1 MLKKV
6 FIGLVFMALFL
17 VGCGS
22 DEGEKLGKINGE
34 DFTDKDF
41 MESIKENVDEE
52 SLQSLYLEHVVNEF
66 SDEKLEDLFYEDY
79 IKEYE
84 DMDEELEEE
93 DKENLRAYAKQD
105 AGMVNIVQ
113 ELGIVDEKDIDKLY
127 KDNNKEY
134 ELIVASVQENVKPK
148 RVKEIFKK
156 DKDVESKIDDL
167 GDDVSFV
174 NKIHYTDLTMPEE
187 YPEMDDVEKGDILTE
202 EVDGITFIV
211 EVRDV
216 EKVEKDDIERN
227 LIQKAS
233 EGSFDSITDILT
245 DMEDEGLIKMKKDLR
260 EYLNIDEDRA

>member
-1 MLKKV
+1 
-6 FIGLVFMALFL
+6 LFL

-22 DEGEKLGKINGE
+22 DEGEKLGEINGD

-93 DKENLRAYAKQD
+93 DKENLKAYAKQD

-127 KDNNKEY
+127 KDNNKRSEEHTS
-134 ELIVASVQENVKPK
+134 ELQSRVDIVYN
-148 RVKEIFKK
+148 
-156 DKDVESKIDDL
+156 
-167 GDDVSFV
+167 
-174 NKIHYTDLTMPEE
+174 
-187 YPEMDDVEKGDILTE
+187 
-202 EVDGITFIV
+202 
-211 EVRDV
+211 
-216 EKVEKDDIERN
+216 
-227 LIQKAS
+227 
-233 EGSFDSITDILT
+233 
-245 DMEDEGLIKMKKDLR
+245 
-260 EYLNIDEDRA
+260 

>member
-1 MLKKV
+1 
-6 FIGLVFMALFL
+6 MALFL

-84 DMDEELEEE
+84 DMDEDMDEELEDE
-93 DKENLRAYAKQD
+93 DKDNLRAYAKQD

-127 KDNNKEY
+127 KNNNKEY
-134 ELIVASVQENVKPK
+134 ELRVASVQEGVKPK
-148 RVKEIFKK
+148 RIKEIFKK
-156 DKDVESKIDDL
+156 DEDVESKINEL
-167 GDDVSFV
+167 GDEVSFV
-174 NKIHYTDLTMPEE
+174 NKIHYTDLTIPEE

-216 EKVEKDDIERN
+216 EKVEKEDIERY

-233 EGSFDSITDILT
+233 EGSFESITNILT
-245 DMEDEGLIKMKKDLR
+245 DMEEEGLIKMKKDLR
-260 EYLNIDEDRA
+260 EYLNIDEERA

>member
-1 MLKKV
+1 MKRVFLSLV
-6 FIGLVFMALFL
+6 FITLFL

-22 DEGEKLGKINGE
+22 DEGEKLGEINGD

-93 DKENLRAYAKQD
+93 DKENLKAYAKQD

-134 ELIVASVQENVKPK
+134 ELRVASVQENVKPK
-148 RVKEIFKK
+148 RVKEIFKE
-156 DKDVESKIDDL
+156 DEDVKSKIDEL
-167 GDDVSFV
+167 GDEVSFV
-174 NKIHYTDLTMPEE
+174 NKIHYTDLTIPEE

-202 EVDGITFIV
+202 EVEGITFIV

-216 EKVEKDDIERN
+216 EKVEKEDIERY

-233 EGSFDSITDILT
+233 EGSFDSITNILT

-260 EYLNIDEDRA
+260 EYLNIDEERA

>member
-1 MLKKV
+1 
-6 FIGLVFMALFL
+6 MALFL

-84 DMDEELEEE
+84 DMDEDMDEELEDE
-93 DKENLRAYAKQD
+93 DKDNLRAYAKQD

-127 KDNNKEY
+127 KNNNKEY
-134 ELIVASVQENVKPK
+134 ELRVASVREGVKPK
-148 RVKEIFKK
+148 RIKEIFKK
-156 DKDVESKIDDL
+156 DEDVESKINELRDE
-167 GDDVSFV
+167 VSFV
-174 NKIHYTDLTMPEE
+174 NKIHYTDITIPEE

-216 EKVEKDDIERN
+216 EKVEKEDIERY

-233 EGSFDSITDILT
+233 EGSFESIT
-245 DMEDEGLIKMKKDLR
+245 
-260 EYLNIDEDRA
+260 N